1 MSDDGQQ
8 IQVKIGAQIGDLESG
23 MDAAASAVNSST
35 DEMAAAV
42 EKMAE
47 ATAESTEASESA
59 FRRMADT
66 VGESVTQMNEQLEGF
81 SKAIAGVQKS
91 FALLGEVA
99 MLGFVGEKIADLG
112 KESAEYAEQTEIAA
126 EKTGLSTAAV
136 QELGFAAK
144 MTGVSSEGMNQALM
158 RVSRAVTAAEGGSK
172 QLQAV
177 FESVGVSAKQLE
189 GMSLD
194 QVLGKVA
201 DKFAD
206 TEDGSTKAA
215 IAMQLFGRQG
225 SDLIPLLDKG
235 SSGIDE
241 LRQKAQELG
250 VVMGEDDIAA
260 GSALNEKLKE
270 MDAQMQAVKQRAGSD
285 LTPAFL
291 AIVEAMTEMDEKG
304 GVLDDMFIGLGA
316 VMKGVVAVGITAAA
330 AFNTVAEAAVTAGL
344 AAEQAATG
352 QFSTA
357 AATIKIGLANIEK
370 GAEDAQAAIDKLFDS
385 EKQAASVDMGE
396 GGNNWGEKGQ
406 LQAPDASGGQGASQ
420 IEKWKEQLQEQQE
433 ASGDFFKSNLASEQ
447 AFWESKLAL
456 VAKGSKDYIDVQ
468 HELFGVN
475 SQLAHQALADGLATI
490 KQEEDAE
497 QGATVHKIE
506 LANQAAQQIGAAYG
520 YQSAQYKTAI
530 AEMLKIGKEYTE
542 QQTADADAAIQRQT
556 AAIIGGIAQQAAAQ
570 KAAYKEHQ
578 ESSQQETAALLDLEN
593 QKYAVQSEALA
604 KEMALYDQSS
614 AAYRKLLEQ
623 QEKDTDAHNAAMQEI
638 ANKGAEQTQ
647 QEWEQAFRQIDS
659 SINSSIMGMIKGTTT
674 LQQAFT
680 KVADQMVSS
689 MITAILQMGER
700 WIANEL
706 LKTAATEAGNAA
718 RAASDAAGAA
728 GGLAAEAAAGKT
740 SVTNSAYRAAA
751 AVYADVAEIP
761 YVGWIMAPPAAAAAF
776 VAVEA
781 FMPSAAGGWYQVPSD
796 TMANIHKD
804 EMVLPSWAA
813 QGVRSMIGAPGGSGS
828 GSGSVGGS
836 GGGNSANVALTYN
849 IQCPDP
855 TAFKGMITQ
864 HADTVYAAV
873 AQQMRNFQR

>member
-1 MSDDGQQ
+1 MSDDN
-8 IQVKIGAQIGDLESG
+8 QVNVAITATSDELEAG
-23 MDAAASAVNSST
+23 VNAAADSVAAGT
-35 DEMAAAV
+35 DKMTESV
-42 EKMAE
+42 EKMAASTAE
-47 ATAESTEASESA
+47 ATEESESS
-59 FRRMADT
+59 FRRMADGI
-66 VGESVTQMNEQLEGF
+66 GESVAQMNEQLEGF

-91 FALLGEVA
+91 FALIGEVA

-126 EKTGLSTAAV
+126 QKTGLSTAAV

-177 FESVGVSAKQLE
+177 FDSVGVSAKQLE

-291 AIVEAMTEMDEKG
+291 AIVEAMTAMDEKG
-304 GVLDDMFIGLGA
+304 GVLDEMFIGLGA
-316 VMKGVVAVGITAAA
+316 VMKGVVAIGITAAA

-352 QFSTA
+352 HFSTA
-357 AATIKIGLANIEK
+357 SATIKIGLENIEK
-370 GAEDAQAAIDKLFDS
+370 GASDAQAAIDKLFDS

-433 ASGDFFKSNLASEQ
+433 ASKDYFKSNLAGEQ
-447 AFWESKLAL
+447 AFWEQKLAL

-475 SQLAHQALADGLATI
+475 SQLAHQALADDLATI
-490 KQEEDAE
+490 RQQEDAE
-497 QGATVHKIE
+497 QGATIHKIE
-506 LANQAAQQIGAAYG
+506 LASQAATEIGSKYG
-520 YQSAQYKTAI
+520 WQSAQYKAAI
-530 AEMLKIGKEYTE
+530 DEMLKVGKEFTD
-542 QQTADADAAIQRQT
+542 QQTADAAAAIQKQT
-556 AAIIGGIAQQAAAQ
+556 AALVAGIARQEEAQ
-570 KAAYKEHQ
+570 KSAYKMHE
-578 ESSQQETAALLDLEN
+578 ESSQQETANLLTLED
-593 QKYAVQSEALA
+593 QRYDAVKDEIAREL
-604 KEMALYDQSS
+604 ALYDQGTQK
-614 AAYRKLLEQ
+614 YKDLLKE
-623 QEKDTDAHNAAMQEI
+623 QEKAEEEHKANSQKI
-638 ANKGAEQTQ
+638 ANQGAQQTEQA
-647 QEWEQAFRQIDS
+647 WEQAFRQIDS
-659 SINSSIMGMIKGTTT
+659 SINSSILGMIKGTEN

-689 MITAILQMGER
+689 MITATLQMGER

-718 RAASDAAGAA
+718 RTASDAAGAGA
-728 GGLAAEAAAGKT
+728 GLAAEAAAGKT

-781 FMPSAAGGWYQVPSD
+781 FMPSAAGGYYNVPND
-796 TMANIHKD
+796 GPVNIHQG
-804 EMVLPSWAA
+804 EMVLPAWAA
-813 QGVRSMIGAPGGSGS
+813 QGFRNMIGTPGATNAGPTASSQGTQR
-828 GSGSVGGS
+828 S
-836 GGGNSANVALTYN
+836 GGNQTFNFTIQAMDSQDVSRVLTSNNSAVFTAVKQALRN
-849 IQCPDP
+849 N
-855 TAFKGMITQ
+855 
-864 HADTVYAAV
+864 
-873 AQQMRNFQR
+873 MR